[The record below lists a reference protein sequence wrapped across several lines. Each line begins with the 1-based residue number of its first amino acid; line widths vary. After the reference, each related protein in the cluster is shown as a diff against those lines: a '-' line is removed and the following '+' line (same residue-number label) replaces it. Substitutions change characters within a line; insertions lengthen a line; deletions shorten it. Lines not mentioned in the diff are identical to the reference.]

1 MRINIILAF
10 VSFFVIS
17 SCKDREIDE
26 CVQEIMDTEESMSW
40 IPNSEGD
47 TVSILVNSKPI
58 QFIVTQNEHHVD
70 PSAEVFMGTICV
82 NDWRTEFTS
91 TEMDIS
97 TNSVNDGFTK
107 ISITISGERLHFK
120 EYKPGS
126 NKQLAIF
133 EPDSLNG
140 SIIRATLKYNKGFIE
155 IETR

>member
-1 MRINIILAF
+1 MRTNIILPF
-10 VSFFVIS
+10 VSFFMIYSCDDPAIS
-17 SCKDREIDE
+17 E
-26 CVQEIMDTEESMSW
+26 CIQEIMDTEESMSW
-40 IPNSEGD
+40 IPNSKGD

-58 QFIVTQNEHHVD
+58 QFIVKSNEHFED
-70 PSAEVFMGTICV
+70 PSAAVFMGTICV

-97 TNSVNDGFTK
+97 TSVSEGFTEMD
-107 ISITISGERLHFK
+107 ITISGERLHFK
-120 EYKPGS
+120 EYKPES

-140 SIIRATLKYNKGFIE
+140 SVIRATLEYNKGFIE